1 MTQGP
6 NHEDFLRDIAQTFTG
21 LDVFVQRG
29 LEKIELGHIHL
40 AEVAAGDSSVI
51 YLYFGHEPV
60 AAPYPMNRVWARTQ
74 LQGAVRIDFLKQGEE
89 PFLDLG
95 IVPFPSPAP
104 MPPRYVAKRFHTG
117 GNGRIDEI

>member
-6 NHEDFLRDIAQTFTG
+6 NHGDFLRDVAQTFTG

-29 LEKIELGHIHL
+29 LEKIELGYVHL

-51 YLYFGHEPV
+51 YLYFGHEPTV
-60 AAPYPMNRVWARTQ
+60 APYPLNRVWERTQ
-74 LQGAVRIDFLKQGEE
+74 LQGAVRIDFLKRGEE
-89 PFLDLG
+89 PSLDLG

-104 MPPRYVAKRFHTG
+104 VGPRYMAKRFHTG
-117 GNGRIDEI
+117 RDGRVDEF

>member
-6 NHEDFLRDIAQTFTG
+6 NYGDFLRDVAQTFTG

-29 LEKIELGHIHL
+29 LEKIELGYVHL

-60 AAPYPMNRVWARTQ
+60 AAPYPMNRVWERTQ
-74 LQGAVRIDFLKQGEE
+74 LQGAVRIDFLKKGEE
-89 PFLDLG
+89 PSLDLG
-95 IVPFPSPAP
+95 IIPFPFPAP
-104 MPPRYVAKRFHTG
+104 VPPRYVARRFKTG
-117 GNGRIDEI
+117 EGGRLEDI